1 MDNLLCTC
9 DAIKAII
16 LSEQLENNHN
26 KPMYSCQDG
35 KTTNRDYM
43 SSPHAR
49 IFGKQHHRYVLPQ
62 NHTLLNILLT
72 NITSTC
78 DIVIQLGQC
87 IDLCYSMFDE
97 ELAIIHAHECLSKS
111 RYDSKTLL
119 LHDSNIADDIE
130 NGIPFVIDA
139 VPC

>member
-16 LSEQLENNHN
+16 LSEQLEN
-26 KPMYSCQDG
+26 KPICSCKEG
-35 KTTNRDYM
+35 ETTNRDYM

-62 NHTLLNILLT
+62 NHTLLNNLLT

-78 DIVIQLGQC
+78 DIVIQLAQC

-97 ELAIIHAHECLSKS
+97 ELAIIHAHECLLKS

-119 LHDSNIADDIE
+119 LNHSNIVDDIE